1 MKVTGSGEVAGKHP
15 GAEADSWVISA
26 PSEVDR
32 GSWPRAHV
40 TRSHASR
47 RRRAAVVLRDGVN
60 QRDGVLW
67 SQGDGLLGS
76 NGEGKEE
83 GACCVTERQ
92 PWLWWASSSIARGR
106 QG

>member
-1 MKVTGSGEVAGKHP
+1 MKVTGSGEVVGKHA

-26 PSEVDR
+26 PLEVDR
-32 GSWPRAHV
+32 GSWPRVHA

-47 RRRAAVVLRDGVN
+47 WRRAAEVLRDGVSK
-60 QRDGVLW
+60 RDDVLW

-76 NGEGKEE
+76 DGEGKEE
-83 GACCVTERQ
+83 GACCATERQ
-92 PWLWWASSSIARGR
+92 PWLRQASSSIARGR

>member
-40 TRSHASR
+40 TRSHASQWR
-47 RRRAAVVLRDGVN
+47 CAAEVLHDGVS
-60 QRDGVLW
+60 QRDDVLW

-76 NGEGKEE
+76 DREGKEE
-83 GACCVTERQ
+83 GACCATERQ
-92 PWLWWASSSIARGR
+92 PWLRQASSSIARGR